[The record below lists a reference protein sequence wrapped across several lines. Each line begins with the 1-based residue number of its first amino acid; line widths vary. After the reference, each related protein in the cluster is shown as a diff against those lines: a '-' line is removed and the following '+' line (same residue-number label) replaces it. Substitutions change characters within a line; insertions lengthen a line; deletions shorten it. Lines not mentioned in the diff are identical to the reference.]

1 MPDTQA
7 VLFDYGRTLVTF
19 EYPTEDL
26 LDVMRGF
33 RPRIEAALGVPA
45 PEAETLLE
53 DVLLPL
59 EKIIGSLSEDE
70 VDYLAVFRQA
80 WAKAGLTLPSSLLY
94 DILDA
99 EQQCWDRAVELDPG
113 ALGAVLAPRARHQ
126 TRVVLERPLP
136 P

>member
-1 MPDTQA
+1 MLEIETGSPRTHA
-7 VLFDYGRTLVTF
+7 EGSEFVGSTRGVLFDYGRTLVTF

-33 RPRIEAALGVPA
+33 RPRIETALGVPA

-70 VDYLAVFRQA
+70 VDYLDVFREA
-80 WAKAGLTLPSSLLY
+80 WAKAGLTLPNSLLY
-94 DILDA
+94 DILDSLA
-99 EQQCWDRAVELDPG
+99 SVPG
-113 ALGAVLAPRARHQ
+113 SQHVAHV
-126 TRVVLERPLP
+126 
-136 P
+136 